1 MKIPYED
8 LISGD
13 SVYVEGIGHVRSP
26 LLKELKPTEGVGY
39 KTYGYYLS
47 LVSWDKEDFVS
58 ALSIKKE
65 STLKK
70 IMEADEITVF
80 DAFTIIPET
89 IETLQKAM
97 SFFMT
102 EKIEWSKKDK
112 CFYTFYNDD
121 VVGRVDRENYGELQ
135 EAILQLNY
143 INLSKRTRPIT
154 NHTTAKSKEL
164 WEKAQQYLKQEGK
177 KQVEDKKMN
186 LGNIISKLCVAGAGY
201 NLLNIYNL
209 TIFQLYDQ
217 FFQYGYMRAMKLNDM
232 VFSNH
237 GGKKF
242 DLQAW
247 LKPISKN

>member
-1 MKIPYED
+1 M
-8 LISGD
+8 
-13 SVYVEGIGHVRSP
+13 
-26 LLKELKPTEGVGY
+26 
-39 KTYGYYLS
+39 
-47 LVSWDKEDFVS
+47 SWDKEDLVD
-58 ALSIKKE
+58 ALKIKKE

-70 IMEADEITVF
+70 ITETEDITIF
-80 DAFTIIPET
+80 DVFTIIPEMT
-89 IETLQKAM
+89 ETLRKAM

-102 EKIEWSKKDK
+102 EKIEWSAKDK
-112 CFYTFYNDD
+112 CFYTFEDD
-121 VVGRVDRENYGELQ
+121 KVVGQVNRDNYGELQ
-135 EAILQLNY
+135 EVILQLNY

-154 NHTTAKSKEL
+154 NHTTEKSKEL

-186 LGNIISKLCVAGAGY
+186 LGNVISKLCIAGAGY
-201 NLLNIYNL
+201 NLLNIYDL

-217 FFQYGYMRAMKLNDM
+217 FFQYGYMRAMNLNDM

-247 LKPISKN
+247 LKPISKT